1 MMLNGVIAEF
11 DEQRIDRSI
20 EMAEQLIAA
29 ARMIDHGSGRG
40 ERRRQRRL
48 SLLVEDRAAK
58 DFTIGLTDEV
68 LRIAD
73 AKRSACR
80 LSTLVDAQSV
90 STFPAID
97 RVLLKMGKQVAPLAP
112 RMIMPLVEGRLRA
125 ETRAV
130 ILPRED
136 PQLARH
142 LARRHGAGFATNL
155 NVLGEAIVG
164 DDEADRRLRAVLAT
178 LQRPDVSYV
187 SVKISAVC
195 AGVSALAFDDTVSRV
210 VQRLRILYREAQ
222 RQRPHAF
229 VNLDMEEYRDLA
241 PTIAAFRASLDH
253 DEFAD
258 LEAGIVLQAYLPDS
272 HDAATELC
280 EWALARRAAGGARV
294 KVRLVKGANL
304 AMERVDAELHGW
316 PVATYSSK
324 ADVDAS
330 YKRLLDTVLDPRYDD
345 AIRVGLASH
354 NLFDVAWGL
363 VLRGEM
369 LRAGRPDRLEF
380 EMLEG
385 MAPAQADAVRD
396 AATGVLLYTPVVARD
411 DFAAA
416 IAYLVRRL
424 DENTS
429 PENFLSCL
437 FEIEP
442 GGAVFEREAAAF
454 TAAAHRR
461 HDITTRPARTQDRRQ
476 PPARVPFGVPFRNEP
491 DTDMALAA
499 NRQWIASAIS
509 AWQPRQPVAAAPAS
523 DVEQAVEVAVAAQ
536 QRWSSME
543 GAQRSEMVH
552 RVGDVIAEHRGAVLA
567 TMAYEAGKTV
577 TEGDPEVSEAVDFA
591 RYYAT
596 FGNNLANSEPL
607 GTVVVVPPWN
617 FPYAIPMG
625 GVLAALAAGNTVI
638 LKPAPQTR
646 ASAALVAEHCWEAG
660 VPREVLQLIPCDD
673 DAAGR
678 RLITHPDVD
687 AVVLTGAHD
696 TAMMFLDWKPDL
708 RLHAETSGKNAM
720 VITASADIDLAIHDL
735 VRSAFGHAGQKCSA
749 ASLAIVDALLY
760 DDHSFME
767 RLRDAVAT
775 LRVGQAVDPATDVGP
790 LIGAPSGAL
799 RRGLTLLEPGERWL
813 VEPRQI
819 GDDDRRWSPGV
830 RLGVEPHSWFAR
842 TECFGP
848 VLGVVRAADFDD
860 ALRIQNASPFGLTAG
875 LHSLDP
881 DEVARWS
888 DAVEVGNAYVNRS
901 TTGAIVRRQ
910 PFGGWKHSSVGP
922 TAKAGGP
929 HYVASLRRWHDDSQV
944 PDAGVAD
951 VFARW
956 ARDHTGAGSDP
967 SGLRSEQ
974 NVFRYRPLPGGVAFR
989 MGPLAT
995 DRSLCIARAAASAAS
1010 ARLVTSSHENESDAE
1025 FADRLETLGVDR
1037 LRVAGGTTDVVRVAA
1052 HRARIPV
1059 DEQAPTAVPDAEMWR
1074 WVREQVLSVTA
1085 HRHGQLAAG
1094 R

>member
-1 MMLNGVIAEF
+1 MLLNGVIAAF

-29 ARMIDHGSGRG
+29 ARTIDQGSARG

-58 DFTIGLTDEV
+58 DFTVALTDEV
-68 LRIAD
+68 LRIED
-73 AKRSACR
+73 PERSARRFTR
-80 LSTLVDAQSV
+80 LVGAQPV
-90 STFPAID
+90 GTFPASD
-97 RVLLKMGKQVAPLAP
+97 RVLLALGKAVAPRAP
-112 RMIMPLVEGRLRA
+112 RIVMPLVEGRLRA
-125 ETRAV
+125 ETRGM

-142 LARRHGAGFATNL
+142 LARRHRAGFATNL
-155 NVLGEAIVG
+155 NVLGEAILG

-210 VQRLRILYREAQ
+210 VQRLRILYREARQ
-222 RQRPHAF
+222 QRPHVF

-241 PTIAAFRASLDH
+241 LTIAAFRAALDH
-253 DEFAD
+253 DEFTD

-272 HDAATELC
+272 HDAATDVC

-304 AMERVDAELHGW
+304 AMEHVDAELHGW
-316 PVATYSSK
+316 PVATYGSK
-324 ADVDAS
+324 PDVDAS
-330 YKRLLDTVLDPRYDD
+330 YKRLLDTLLDPRYDD
-345 AIRVGLASH
+345 AVRVGLASH

-396 AATGVLLYTPVVARD
+396 AAAGVLLYTPVVARD

-454 TAAAHRR
+454 AAAVRR
-461 HDITTRPARTQDRRQ
+461 RTDITTRPARTQDRRQ
-476 PPARVPFGVPFRNEP
+476 PSARLPFGVPFCNEP

-499 NRQWIASAIS
+499 NREWIASVIGARR
-509 AWQPRQPVAAAPAS
+509 PPDTLTAAS
-523 DVEQAVEVAVAAQ
+523 VVDVERAVEVAVAAQ
-536 QRWSSME
+536 QRWSAMS
-543 GAQRSEMVH
+543 GTQRSETIH

-567 TMAYEAGKTV
+567 TMAHEAGKTIA
-577 TEGDPEVSEAVDFA
+577 EGDPEVSEAVDFA

-596 FGNNLANSEPL
+596 FGNLANSEPL

-660 VPREVLQLIPCDD
+660 VPREVVQLIPCDD

-735 VRSAFGHAGQKCSA
+735 VHSAFGHAGQKCSA

-760 DDHSFME
+760 DDRSFME
-767 RLRDAVAT
+767 RLRDAVTT
-775 LRVGQAVDPATDVGP
+775 LRMGQAVDPATDVGP

-819 GDDDRRWSPGV
+819 GDDERCWSPGV

-848 VLGVVRAADFDD
+848 VLGVIRAADLDD

-881 DEVARWS
+881 DEITRWS

-944 PDAGVAD
+944 PDAGVAE

-956 ARDHTGAGSDP
+956 ARDDTGAGCDP

-989 MGPLAT
+989 MGPAAT

-1010 ARLVTSSHENESDAE
+1010 ARLVTSSHEHESDAE
-1025 FADRLETLGVDR
+1025 FANRLGTLGVDR

-1059 DEQAPTAVPDAEMWR
+1059 DEQEPTVVPDAEMWR

>member
-1 MMLNGVIAEF
+1 MLLNGVIADS

-20 EMAEQLIAA
+20 EVAEQLIAA
-29 ARMIDHGSGRG
+29 ARAIDRGSGRG

-58 DFTIGLTDEV
+58 DFIVALTDEV
-68 LRIAD
+68 LRIED
-73 AKRSACR
+73 AERSAR
-80 LSTLVDAQSV
+80 RFSSLVDAQSV
-90 STFPAID
+90 GTFPVTD
-97 RVLLKMGKQVAPLAP
+97 RVLMRLGKTVAARVP
-112 RMIMPLVEGRLRA
+112 RVIMPLVEGRLRA
-125 ETRAV
+125 ETRGV
-130 ILPRED
+130 ILPGED
-136 PQLARH
+136 PPLARH
-142 LARRHGAGFATNL
+142 LARRHGAGFTTNL
-155 NVLGEAIVG
+155 NVLGEAILG
-164 DDEADRRLRAVLAT
+164 DDEADRRRRAVLAT
-178 LQRPDVSYV
+178 MQRPDVSYV

-195 AGVSALAFDDTVSRV
+195 AGVSTLAFDDTVSRV
-210 VQRLRILYREAQ
+210 VQRLRSLYREAQ
-222 RQRPHAF
+222 RQRPHVF

-241 PTIAAFRASLDH
+241 LTFAAFRAALDR

-272 HDAATELC
+272 HDAAAELC

-316 PVATYSSK
+316 PVATYGSK
-324 ADVDAS
+324 PDVDAS
-330 YKRLLDTVLDPRYDD
+330 YKRLLDTMLDPRYDD
-345 AIRVGLASH
+345 AVRVGLASH

-363 VLRGEM
+363 VLRDEM

-396 AATGVLLYTPVVARD
+396 AAAGVLLYTPVVARD

-429 PENFLSCL
+429 PENYLSRL
-437 FEIEP
+437 FEIES
-442 GGAVFEREAAAF
+442 GGAVFEREATAF
-454 TAAAHRR
+454 TAAVRGR
-461 HDITTRPARTQDRRQ
+461 NDITTGPARTQDRRHSSA
-476 PPARVPFGVPFRNEP
+476 PVPFGAPFRNEP

-499 NRQWIASAIS
+499 NREWIASAIDAWRPPAPLS
-509 AWQPRQPVAAAPAS
+509 AVDIV
-523 DVEQAVEVAVAAQ
+523 DVERAVEVAVAAQ
-536 QRWSSME
+536 EGWSAVSW
-543 GAQRSEMVH
+543 AQRSETIH
-552 RVGDVIAEHRGAVLA
+552 RVGDVIARHRGAVIA
-567 TMAYEAGKTV
+567 AMAHEAGKTI

-596 FGNNLANSEPL
+596 FGNLANSEPL

-660 VPREVLQLIPCDD
+660 VPRDVVQFIPCDD

-678 RLITHPDVD
+678 RLLTHPGVD

-696 TAMMFLDWKPDL
+696 TAMMFLGWKPDL

-775 LRVGQAVDPATDVGP
+775 LRVGSAVDPATDVGP

-799 RRGLTLLEPGERWL
+799 RRGLTVLEPGERWL

-819 GDDDRRWSPGV
+819 GDDARCWSPGV

-848 VLGVVRAADFDD
+848 VLGVVRAADLDD

-875 LHSLDP
+875 LQSLEP
-881 DEVARWS
+881 VEIAQWS
-888 DAVEVGNAYVNRS
+888 DAVEAGNAYVNRS

-910 PFGGWKHSSVGP
+910 PFGGWKRSSVGP

-929 HYVASLRRWHDDSQV
+929 HYVASLRRWHDDAQV
-944 PDAGVAD
+944 NDAGVAEL
-951 VFARW
+951 FARW
-956 ARDHTGAGSDP
+956 AHDNMGAGCDP

-989 MGPLAT
+989 MGPGAT
-995 DRSLCIARAAASAAS
+995 ARSLCIVRAAASAAS

-1025 FADRLETLGVDR
+1025 FANRLVSLGVDR

-1052 HRARIPV
+1052 HHARIPV
-1059 DEQAPTAVPDAEMWR
+1059 DEQEPTAVAAAEMWR
-1074 WVREQVLSVTA
+1074 WVREQVLSVTV